1 MGRQKFFFDQFPKF
15 VEELNV
21 CSEWFLGDVNKGV
34 LMSPAEDIVYQNSLF
49 KEIVHLDN
57 Y

>member
-1 MGRQKFFFDQFPKF
+1 MGRQKIFFDQFPKF
-15 VEELNV
+15 VELNV

-34 LMSPAEDIVYQNSLF
+34 LMSPAEDIVYQNSFF